1 MSIRKAVYD
10 LLNDTEAD
18 VYPLIAPQELTDPY
32 ATFFVRI
39 EYVRSQEGVEVKEA
53 TVTVNVYANTYAAC
67 DTLAVAF
74 RTALENASG
83 IYDTET
89 LMVGL
94 LLSESDDYIESL
106 DKYVLAQE
114 YLLKFE

>member
-32 ATFFVRI
+32 ATFFIRI
-39 EYVRSQEGVEVKEA
+39 EYVRSQDGVEVKEA
-53 TVTVNVYANTYAAC
+53 TVTINVYANTYAQC
-67 DTLAVAF
+67 DTLASSL

-83 IYDTET
+83 SYDTET

-94 LLSESDDYIESL
+94 FLSESDDYIENL
-106 DKYVLAQE
+106 DKYLLIQE